1 MTSTSDNSTAQTQEL
16 ATRLLATT
24 SIEGIN
30 VTPALWH
37 VGLKA
42 ALPGTFAALAPH
54 VGSIG
59 TATDEAIGKAFCEE
73 FNSRESFS
81 YLDEQ
86 FAGYGKWIRDTWADI
101 TAEAAVDAAVEEA
114 ELKYPSLDWSAG
126 LSVHTPQLDNLR
138 DWAHNPIDDVKEGV
152 DLQVVYLRS
161 LNTDLTHYWPTD
173 GCDTEAVSKDFM
185 GAVMRFKKARLE
197 KGRLAEPVTP
207 RQVTE
212 DEKVPPGSILLL
224 APNPKTNTGGNVY
237 FESFTEPIKV
247 TTLAYF
253 DGDRGNIRVTPLPE
267 QGLGELN
274 QSVGRAYLS
283 WPAPDAPVAV
293 ETTVEP
299 VVEPALTPNWEALYR
314 AAVVSHE
321 ADVKIIEKSFWEEA
335 HNRSWCREAE
345 TVIGRLNRELSVPME
360 TDREVYNP
368 ECDWTVTGTAD
379 CSFTDGEGNRWSSS
393 VSWSLCVEA
402 SSEEQATERV
412 DGHMITETI
421 NDNLGSLP
429 SIDVVDY
436 DVDSAEQS

>member
-59 TATDEAIGKAFCEE
+59 AATDEAIGKAFCEE

-152 DLQVVYLRS
+152 A
-161 LNTDLTHYWPTD
+161 T
-173 GCDTEAVSKDFM
+173 TE
-185 GAVMRFKKARLE
+185 L
-197 KGRLAEPVTP
+197 
-207 RQVTE
+207 
-212 DEKVPPGSILLL
+212 
-224 APNPKTNTGGNVY
+224 
-237 FESFTEPIKV
+237 
-247 TTLAYF
+247 
-253 DGDRGNIRVTPLPE
+253 
-267 QGLGELN
+267 
-274 QSVGRAYLS
+274 
-283 WPAPDAPVAV
+283 
-293 ETTVEP
+293 
-299 VVEPALTPNWEALYR
+299 
-314 AAVVSHE
+314 
-321 ADVKIIEKSFWEEA
+321 
-335 HNRSWCREAE
+335 
-345 TVIGRLNRELSVPME
+345 
-360 TDREVYNP
+360 
-368 ECDWTVTGTAD
+368 
-379 CSFTDGEGNRWSSS
+379 
-393 VSWSLCVEA
+393 
-402 SSEEQATERV
+402 
-412 DGHMITETI
+412 
-421 NDNLGSLP
+421 
-429 SIDVVDY
+429 
-436 DVDSAEQS
+436 